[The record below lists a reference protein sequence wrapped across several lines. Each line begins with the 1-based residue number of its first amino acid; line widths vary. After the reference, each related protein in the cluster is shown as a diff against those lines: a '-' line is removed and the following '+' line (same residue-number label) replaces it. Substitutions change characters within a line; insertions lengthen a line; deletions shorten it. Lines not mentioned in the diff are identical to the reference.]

1 MTPSEKLLPRL
12 DKLHKAG
19 AGRWSARCCAHEDK
33 GPSLAIRELD
43 DGQLLLHCFAGC
55 SVEEIV
61 TALGLTMED
70 LFPERPAHGGHS
82 ALQRPRKIITSTQA
96 LDMLH
101 AEAQTAAV
109 CAANLAY
116 GLTLTDD
123 DRALL
128 LQAAGRIA
136 YVRNEVMT

>member
-1 MTPSEKLLPRL
+1 MSPSEKFLPHL
-12 DKLHKAG
+12 DKLRKAG
-19 AGRWSARCCAHEDK
+19 AGRWSARCCAHDDN

-43 DGQLLLHCFAGC
+43 DGRLLLHCFAGC
-55 SVEEIV
+55 TVEDIV
-61 TALGLTMED
+61 TAAGLAMED
-70 LFPERPAHGGHS
+70 LFPERAAGGH
-82 ALQRPRKIITSTQA
+82 AAPMRPRKIITSIQA

-101 AEAQTAAV
+101 AEAQIAAV
-109 CAANLAY
+109 CAANVAH
-116 GLTLTDD
+116 GLPLLDD

>member
-1 MTPSEKLLPRL
+1 MSPAEKLLPHL
-12 DKLHKAG
+12 DKLRKAG

-43 DGQLLLHCFAGC
+43 DGRLLLHCFAGC
-55 SVEEIV
+55 TVSEIV
-61 TALGLTMED
+61 GAVGMTMED
-70 LFPERPAHGGHS
+70 LFPERAAGEHS
-82 ALQRPRKIITSTQA
+82 APQRPRKIITATQA

-101 AEAQTAAV
+101 TEAQTAAL

-116 GLTLTDD
+116 GVTLTDD

-136 YVRNEVMT
+136 YVRQEVML